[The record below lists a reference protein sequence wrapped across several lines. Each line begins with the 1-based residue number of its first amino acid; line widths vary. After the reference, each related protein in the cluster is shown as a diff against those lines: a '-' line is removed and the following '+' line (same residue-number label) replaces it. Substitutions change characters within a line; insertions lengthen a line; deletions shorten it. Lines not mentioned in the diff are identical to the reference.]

1 MFIHTSD
8 TSTQEAEAEGSRIQG
23 KPGLYNK
30 TVSEK
35 KKKSIALMGWTCYN
49 QVGLSFMSY
58 ILIPQLLTMQVIIV
72 IWF

>member
-8 TSTQEAEAEGSRIQG
+8 TSTQEAEAEGSRIQE
-23 KPGLYNK
+23 KPGLHNK

-35 KKKSIALMGWTCYN
+35 KSIALRGWTCHN
-49 QVGLSFMSY
+49 QVDLSFMSY

-72 IWF
+72 I